1 MTDSDENSPE
11 ENFDVAVIGIS
22 GRFPG
27 ASNVNEYW
35 KNLIEGKESVHFF
48 SDDELRAAG
57 VSGNLLSNPR
67 YIKASPIIEDFDCFD
82 ARFFGYNPREAASMD
97 PQQRLLLEECWNAL
111 EDAGYAANGQG
122 PRVGVYVSSAMNT
135 YLLFS
140 GLLPNFTTDYLQTL
154 IGNDKDFLATRVSYK
169 LNLNGPSVTI
179 QSACSSSLVAIH
191 TAAQSLLNEECD
203 IALAGGVSVRVPQHA
218 GYLYEDES
226 VFSKDGHC
234 RPFDA
239 MANGTIFGSG
249 VGVVVLKRL
258 TDAIADGDAIRA
270 VIKGS
275 AVNND
280 GAAKSDYTAPS
291 INAQAEVIAEAL
303 AAANVDAR
311 TIEYVEA
318 HGTGTFLGD
327 PIEVTAL
334 TKAYRAFTEDCQY
347 CSLGSVKGNIGHL
360 DAAAGVSGFIKAVL
374 ALENRVIPKSI
385 NFNNPNPQIDFASS
399 PFFVVDQTTSWLTS
413 QSVRRAA
420 ITSLGIGGTNAHVIL
435 EEPPERMNSH
445 ASDASEILLLS
456 ARSENALQ
464 KRSEN
469 LIQYLQQN
477 PSCSLSDLAYTFR
490 VGRKHFEYREAFTV
504 RNVQE
509 TIGILQARMEKV
521 SFSRITEKNSSIIF
535 LFPGNGSA
543 HAGMCQGLY
552 HDIPEF
558 RKIADICC
566 QQCNN
571 FLPYDLRELIFEPS
585 GNAEETQTLL
595 ERPGYAMP
603 ALFVTEYALAKLW
616 ISWGIIPQAMVGH
629 SIGEYVA
636 ACLSGVLKLED
647 ALRIV
652 CHRGI
657 LCDRLPKGAML
668 SVAADENSVRHVI
681 TESGIQGISLA
692 ALNAPSSAVISGQES
707 AIDQM
712 DQFLEKKGYATR
724 RLRVSVAYH
733 SDMID
738 PILDEFKEI
747 LKPIE
752 TKTPEIP
759 FFSNV
764 TGELFTEEQ
773 ARNQF
778 YWADHLRQGVRF
790 SQAITALLDQ
800 SSPIFLEVGPGTV
813 LSSLVRQHTN
823 ESHRPV
829 AIASLRHPLQE
840 ISDMETMK
848 NAMADLFK
856 SGTDVHLDKAT
867 IFESGYRTHL
877 PHYPFARDRH
887 WFTGKPSIQDQLS
900 NTAPKLFVPTWK
912 QAGIIS
918 QDHAELSANQA
929 WLIFSDE
936 NQLTASIADYLKK
949 NQQKVVEV
957 IPGEEFSYHKTQAGL
972 SASLPVDETAA
983 YERLFQILKDQDIF
997 PENILHFWNLRV
1009 NNSNAVNFNE
1019 DLSFSSLLLL
1029 SQAYSKYAGT
1039 NKCMLSVVTSEL
1051 FKILGT
1057 EEGNPLQA
1065 CSLGPVGV
1073 LPKETEIFNMRLID
1087 LPVVAAHNVD
1097 SARSCLLTEHC
1108 GPQRLKKSIIAV
1120 RGNYRWEQDFAEYT
1134 KGELREAKRTPF
1146 FKKNGTYCI
1155 TGGLGG
1161 IGLQLAKF
1169 ISAEYQANIALL
1181 TRSGLP
1187 DEHDPNFNPGVR
1199 EKLAFINAC
1208 QDKGGNVAVFQGD
1221 VSDLDSLTKAF
1232 TSINDRFGDIDGVVH
1247 AAGVVEDSMSEL
1259 KTLPSAR
1266 KVLSPKVKGT
1276 LNLVSLLEI
1285 NNVNDLLIFSS
1296 IHALTPPAGQIDYV
1310 SANAFIDSLA
1320 QHHHRNTLKIT
1331 SINWPGWKDTGMAIG
1346 LDSNE
1351 EIRETFITVDEGLT
1365 ALREICQL
1373 NTPQMVVS
1381 KLSITEVSQVLDHNL
1396 GGQQKQD
1403 EREKSIPA
1411 DGDIKHV
1418 PSNET
1423 EEQLLGIWKELL
1435 GYSHIGLRDSFLD
1448 LGGNSLLATRLITRV
1463 RDRFN
1468 IDLSIRDFFNTPT
1481 IKQIA
1486 EIIIKQAANKG
1497 QSGQK
1502 NKISGIRRVSRD
1514 KYREGANK

>member
-1 MTDSDENSPE
+1 MTDRNEDTRE
-11 ENFDVAVIGIS
+11 ESFDVAVIGMS

-48 SDDELRAAG
+48 SDDELRTAG
-57 VSGNLLSNPR
+57 VSSNLLSNLR

-97 PQQRLLLEECWNAL
+97 PQQRLLLQECWNAL

-140 GLLPNFTTDYLQTL
+140 GLLSNFSTDYLQTL

-169 LNLNGPSVTI
+169 LNLHGPSITI

-218 GYLYEDES
+218 GYLYEEES

-280 GAAKSDYTAPS
+280 GASKSDYTAPS

-303 AAANVDAR
+303 AAANIDAR

-399 PFFVVDQTTSWLTS
+399 PFSVVDQTTSWQTS

-435 EEPPERMNSH
+435 EEPPERMNLH
-445 ASDASEILLLS
+445 TSDSPEILLIS
-456 ARSENALQ
+456 ARSESALQ
-464 KRSEN
+464 KRSED

-477 PSCSLSDLAYTFR
+477 PASSLPDVAYTLR
-490 VGRKHFEYREAFTV
+490 AGRKHFEYREAFTA
-504 RNVQE
+504 RDVQE
-509 TIGILQARMEKV
+509 TIDILQARIDNV
-521 SFSRITEKNSSIIF
+521 SSSRVAEKNSGIVFI
-535 LFPGNGSA
+535 FPGNGSA
-543 HAGMCQGLY
+543 HTGMCQGLY
-552 HDIPEF
+552 RDIPEF
-558 RKIADICC
+558 RKTVDACC
-566 QQCNN
+566 QQCND
-571 FLPYDLRELIFEPS
+571 FLPYDLRKLIFES
-585 GNAEETQTLL
+585 SSNSEEVQTLL
-595 ERPGYAMP
+595 EQPGHAMP
-603 ALFVTEYALAKLW
+603 ALFVTEYALARLW
-616 ISWGIIPQAMVGH
+616 ISWGIVPQAMVGH

-657 LCDRLPKGAML
+657 LCDRLPKGTML
-668 SVAADENSVRHVI
+668 SIATDENSIRNVI
-681 TESGIQGISLA
+681 KESGIQGISLA

-707 AIDQM
+707 AVEQM
-712 DQFLEKKGYATR
+712 DLFLEKKGYATR

-738 PILDEFKEI
+738 PILDEFKEVF
-747 LKPIE
+747 KSVE
-752 TKTPEIP
+752 TKNPEIP

-773 ARNQF
+773 ARDQF

-790 SQAITALLDQ
+790 SQAISALLDQ

-813 LSSLVRQHTN
+813 LSSLVRQHIN
-823 ESHRPV
+823 ENHRPV

-840 ISDMETMK
+840 ISDIETMK
-848 NAMADLFK
+848 NALADLFK
-856 SGTDVHLDKAT
+856 SGTEVHLDKAT
-867 IFESGYRTHL
+867 ILESGHRTHL
-877 PHYPFARDRH
+877 PRYPFERDRH
-887 WFTGKPSIQDQLS
+887 WFKGKTSIQTQLS
-900 NTAPKLFVPTWK
+900 NAAPKLFVPTWK
-912 QAGIIS
+912 QAGNIS
-918 QDHAELSANQA
+918 REDPELSTDQS

-936 NQLTASIADYLKK
+936 SHLTASIVDALKK
-949 NQQKVVEV
+949 AQQKIIEV
-957 IPGEEFSYHKTQAGL
+957 IPGEEFSYHNTQGGISARL
-972 SASLPVDETAA
+972 SVDDVAD
-983 YERLFQILKDQDIF
+983 YERLFQVLRDQNIF
-997 PENILHFWNLRV
+997 PENILHFWNMRV
-1009 NNSNAVNFNE
+1009 NNSNSVKFNE

-1029 SQAYSKYAGT
+1029 SQAYSKYAGK
-1039 NKCMLSVVTSEL
+1039 NKCVLSVVTSEL

-1073 LPKETEIFNMRLID
+1073 LPKEKETFNTNLID
-1087 LPVVAAHNVD
+1087 LPKVETHSLD
-1097 SARSCLLTEHC
+1097 YARSCLLGEHRRTQ
-1108 GPQRLKKSIIAV
+1108 GSKGSVIAV
-1120 RGNYRWEQDFAEYT
+1120 RGNYRWEQDFEEYA
-1134 KGELREAKRTPF
+1134 KCELRDSKHTSF

-1161 IGLQLAKF
+1161 IGLQLAKY

-1181 TRSGLP
+1181 ARSGLP
-1187 DEHDPNFNPGVR
+1187 DENDADISPSLQ
-1199 EKLAFINAC
+1199 EKIDFIKAC
-1208 QDKGGNVAVFQGD
+1208 QKNGGSVAVVHGD

-1232 TSINDRFGDIDGVVH
+1232 ASVNDCFGDIDGVIH
-1247 AAGVVEDSMSEL
+1247 AAGVVEDGISEL
-1259 KTLPSAR
+1259 KTLHSAR
-1266 KVLSPKVKGT
+1266 KVLSPKVEGT
-1276 LNLVSLLEI
+1276 LNLVSVLETENI
-1285 NNVNDLLIFSS
+1285 HALLIFSS

-1310 SANAFIDSLA
+1310 SANAFVDSLA
-1320 QHHHRNTLKIT
+1320 HHHHQNTLKIT
-1331 SINWPGWKDTGMAIG
+1331 SINWPGWKDTGMTSG
-1346 LDSNE
+1346 LDLSAE
-1351 EIRETFITVDEGLT
+1351 MRETFVSADEGVG
-1365 ALREICQL
+1365 ALREISQI
-1373 NTPQMVVS
+1373 NTPQIVIS
-1381 KLSITEVSQVLDHNL
+1381 KLPIKEVASVLDRSL
-1396 GGQQKQD
+1396 GTHQRQH
-1403 EREKSIPA
+1403 EEEKSIPA
-1411 DGDIKHV
+1411 NTV
-1418 PSNET
+1418 PNNEI
-1423 EEQLLGIWKELL
+1423 EEQLLGIWKDLL
-1435 GYSHIGLRDSFLD
+1435 GYSQIGVHDSFLD

-1463 RDRFN
+1463 RDIYD

-1481 IKQIA
+1481 VKQIA
-1486 EIIIKQAANKG
+1486 EIILHEAADEGK
-1497 QSGQK
+1497 STQK
-1502 NKISGIRRVSRD
+1502 KKLSGIRKVSRD
-1514 KYREGANK
+1514 KYREGTNN

>member
-1 MTDSDENSPE
+1 MTDSDENTQE

-48 SDDELRAAG
+48 SEDELRTAG
-57 VSGNLLSNPR
+57 VSSNLLLNPR

-140 GLLPNFTTDYLQTL
+140 GLLPNFSTDYLHTL

-169 LNLNGPSVTI
+169 LNLHGPSVTI

-218 GYLYEDES
+218 GYLYEEES

-249 VGVVVLKRL
+249 VGVVVLKRY

-334 TKAYRAFTEDCQY
+334 TKAYRTFTEDCQY

-385 NFNNPNPQIDFASS
+385 NFENSNPQIDFASS
-399 PFFVVDQTTSWLTS
+399 PFSVADQTTTWQTS

-435 EEPPERMNSH
+435 EEPPKKMR
-445 ASDASEILLLS
+445 SDANALPEIVLLS
-456 ARSENALQ
+456 ARSEGALK
-464 KRSEN
+464 KRSEE

-477 PSCSLSDLAYTFR
+477 PSSSLSDVAYTLR
-490 VGRKHFEYREAFTV
+490 TGRKHFEYREAFAA
-504 RNVQE
+504 RDVQE
-509 TIGILQARMEKV
+509 TIEILQERIEKTSYSKV
-521 SFSRITEKNSSIIF
+521 PEKSSSIVF

-552 HDIPEF
+552 RDIPEF
-558 RKIADICC
+558 RKIADTCC
-566 QQCNN
+566 QQCND
-571 FLPYDLRELIFEPS
+571 FLPYDLRELIFKPGS
-585 GNAEETQTLL
+585 SPEETQALL
-595 ERPGYAMP
+595 EQPGYAMP

-616 ISWGIIPQAMVGH
+616 ISWGIVPQVMVGH

-636 ACLSGVLKLED
+636 ACLSGVLKLKD

-652 CHRGI
+652 CYRGI

-668 SVAADENSVRHVI
+668 SITADENSVRNVI
-681 TESGIQGISLA
+681 KESGIKGISLA

-707 AIDQM
+707 AIEQM
-712 DQFLEKKGYATR
+712 DLFIEKKGYATR

-738 PILDEFKEI
+738 PILNEFKEI
-747 LKPIE
+747 LKSIE
-752 TKTPEIP
+752 TKAPEIP

-773 ARNQF
+773 ARDQF

-790 SQAITALLDQ
+790 SQAISTLLEQ
-800 SSPIFLEVGPGTV
+800 SLPIFLEVGPGTV
-813 LSSLVRQHTN
+813 LSSLVRQHIN
-823 ESHRPV
+823 ESHRPI

-840 ISDMETMK
+840 LSDIETIK
-848 NAMADLFK
+848 NALADLFM
-856 SGTDVHLDKAT
+856 SGIEVHLDKST
-867 IFESGYRTHL
+867 ILESSYRTHL
-877 PHYPFARDRH
+877 PRYPFERDRH
-887 WFTGKPSIQDQLS
+887 WFKGKSSIQAQLS
-900 NTAPKLFVPTWK
+900 NAAPKLFLPSWK

-918 QDHAELSANQA
+918 RDDAKLPVNQS
-929 WLIFSDE
+929 WLIFSAE
-936 NQLTASIADYLKK
+936 NQFTASIVDFLKK
-949 NQQKVVEV
+949 AQQKVIEV
-957 IPGEEFSYHKTQAGL
+957 IPGEEFSYNKTLEGI
-972 SASLPVDETAA
+972 SVSLPLDDIED
-983 YERLFQILKDQDIF
+983 YQRLFHVLKDQNIF
-997 PENILHFWNLRV
+997 PENILHLWNMRI
-1009 NNSNAVNFNE
+1009 NGSNSVKFNE
-1019 DLSFSSLLLL
+1019 DLSFSSLFLL
-1029 SQAYSKYAGT
+1029 SQAYSKFAGKI
-1039 NKCMLSVVTSEL
+1039 KCMLSVITSEL

-1065 CSLGPVGV
+1065 CALGPVGV
-1073 LPKETEIFNMRLID
+1073 LPKETEIFNTRLID
-1087 LPVVAAHNVD
+1087 FPVIAPHNVD
-1097 SARSCLLTEHC
+1097 AARSCLLTEHC
-1108 GPQRLKKSIIAV
+1108 GIQKPTGSIIAV
-1120 RGNYRWEQDFAEYT
+1120 RGNYRWEQDFNEYI
-1134 KGELREAKRTPF
+1134 KGNLSDSKHAPF

-1161 IGLQLAKF
+1161 IGLQLAKY
-1169 ISAEYQANIALL
+1169 ISAEFQANVALL
-1181 TRSGLP
+1181 ARTGLSDDHGANIRP
-1187 DEHDPNFNPGVR
+1187 DAR
-1199 EKLAFINAC
+1199 KKLDFIHAC
-1208 QDKGGNVAVFQGD
+1208 QGHGGNIAVFLGD
-1221 VSDLDSLTKAF
+1221 VTDLDSLEKAF
-1232 TSINDRFGDIDGVVH
+1232 TSIKDRFGDIDGVIH
-1247 AAGVVEDSMSEL
+1247 AAGVAEENFSEL
-1259 KTLPSAR
+1259 KSLHSAR
-1266 KVLSPKVKGT
+1266 KVLSPKVEGT
-1276 LNLVSLLEI
+1276 VNLVSVLE
-1285 NNVNDLLIFSS
+1285 NNNIHDLLIFSS
-1296 IHALTPPAGQIDYV
+1296 IQSLTPTVGQIDYA
-1310 SANAFIDSLA
+1310 SANAFVDSLA
-1320 QHHHRNTLKIT
+1320 QHHRHTLKIT

-1351 EIRETFITVDEGLT
+1351 EIREIFISVDEGLT
-1365 ALREICQL
+1365 ALHEICQV

-1381 KLSITEVSQVLDHNL
+1381 KLSIKEISQVLDRNL
-1396 GGQQKQD
+1396 GGYQRQD
-1403 EREKSIPA
+1403 NVDKPVPA
-1411 DGDIKHV
+1411 NGSLKHV
-1418 PSNET
+1418 PGNET
-1423 EEQLLGIWKELL
+1423 EEQLLEIWKELL
-1435 GYSHIGLRDSFLD
+1435 GYSHIGLHDSFLD

-1468 IDLSIRDFFNTPT
+1468 INLSIRDFFNTPT
-1481 IKQIA
+1481 IKQIS
-1486 EIIIKQAANKG
+1486 EIVIQQAANEDQCIRK
-1497 QSGQK
+1497 QK
-1502 NKISGIRRVSRD
+1502 IPAIRRISRS
-1514 KYREGANK
+1514 KNLEGANK